1 MMNIPSIKLSNGI
14 EMPAIGIG
22 THQAQGD
29 AAADSLALAFNEGYR
44 LVDTAA
50 AYLTEPV
57 VAKALKKCDVKRED
71 IFITSKLRNACHG
84 YRNTMEAFEQ
94 TLENL
99 GTDYLDLY
107 LIHWPNPI
115 QYRTIWQQA
124 TKDTWRAFVD
134 LYKAGRIKAI
144 GVSNFMPHHID
155 MVTEDSGVM
164 PMVNQLK
171 LCPGV
176 VQPEIV
182 SYCKE
187 KGIAIEAY
195 SPFGTGT
202 VFKSPELAEMSEKY
216 GKSAGQIVLRWAIQ
230 MGFIPLPKSVTPE
243 RIRQNLE
250 VFDFVLEEQD
260 VEKISNLKGYADPA
274 PVPDE
279 INF

>member
-1 MMNIPSIKLSNGI
+1 MMHGTNIKLSNGI

-22 THQAQGD
+22 THQALGD
-29 AAADSLALAFNEGYR
+29 MAADSLALAFDEGFR

-57 VAKALKKCDVKRED
+57 VRRAIEKSDVKRED

-84 YRNTMEAFEQ
+84 YRNTMEAFQQ

-107 LIHWPNPI
+107 LIHWPNPV
-115 QYRTIWQQA
+115 QYRTIWQEA
-124 TKDTWRAFVD
+124 TKGTWKAFVE
-134 LYKAGRIKAI
+134 LYKAGRIRAI
-144 GVSNFMPHHID
+144 GVSNFMPHHIE
-155 MVTEDSGVM
+155 MIAKDSGVL

-176 VQPEIV
+176 VQPETV
-182 SYCKE
+182 RYCRK

-202 VFKSPELAEMSEKY
+202 VFQAPELGGISSKY
-216 GKSAGQIVLRWAIQ
+216 GRSAGQIVLRWAIQ
-230 MGFIPLPKSVTPE
+230 KGFIPLPKSVTPE

-250 VFDFVLEEQD
+250 VFDFELEAED
-260 VEKISNLKGYADPA
+260 MDTISGMEGYADPA
-274 PVPDE
+274 LKPDE